1 MSALREF
8 TEGKGLSMTH
18 GYNHR
23 QGESINSLRITAT
36 TPIVQS
42 NATSL
47 SSPKRSL
54 DQEGIAQLQSLQ
66 SKIGKLEGS
75 VSNLVMK
82 LDSMRPLIREA

>member
-8 TEGKGLSMTH
+8 TDGKGLNMTQAL
-18 GYNHR
+18 NHR

-36 TPIVQS
+36 TPIVKS

-47 SSPKRSL
+47 SSPKRSFEK
-54 DQEGIAQLQSLQ
+54 EGATQLQSIQ

-75 VSNLVMK
+75 VSNLVLK
-82 LDSMRPLIREA
+82 LDSIRPLIREA